1 MPHIPTELLYLIAA
15 LVVGF
20 LLYRYFTG
28 HGGLEI
34 RREDY
39 KGLPAEGHLEARHH
53 VIRWKVA
60 EGDSFVAAWQLAS
73 GHFVVMRVVFDDV
86 DEDDPD
92 LGYIDVDI
100 DRREAVSGASWTDK
114 IRDRALRSDVEGILR
129 MLQREA
135 QVERSDRTR
144 LAGARSVGD
153 DRRIDESD
161 SS

>member
-1 MPHIPTELLYLIAA
+1 MPYIPNELLYLIAA
-15 LVVGF
+15 LVLGY

-28 HGGLEI
+28 HGGIEI

-39 KGLPAEGHLEARHH
+39 KGLPAEGRLEARRH

-73 GHFVVMRVVFDDV
+73 GHFIVMRVVFDDV

-100 DRREAVSGASWTDK
+100 DKREAVSGASWTDR
-114 IRDRALRSDVEGILR
+114 IRDRALRSDVEGILK

-135 QVERSDRTR
+135 KMARSDKTR
-144 LAGARSVGD
+144 VASARSVGD
-153 DRRIDESD
+153 DRRIDDGPPS
-161 SS
+161 